1 MYERLDKLRA
11 EVERIKKKIEDD
23 KARLRAAELKLK
35 NAENSQILADV
46 GALNM
51 SPEQLAQ
58 FLQLVQQGQVGNVVV
73 AKPEIE
79 AKEDDIDDIEKEEDE
94 ENEDY

>member
-1 MYERLDKLRA
+1 MYERLDKLRG
-11 EVERIKKKIEDD
+11 EVERLKKKIEEDR
-23 KARLRAAELKLK
+23 ARLRAAELKLK

-51 SPEQLAQ
+51 TPEQLAQ
-58 FLQLVQQGQVGNVVV
+58 FLQLVQQGQLNNTVTPK
-73 AKPEIE
+73 AE
-79 AKEDDIDDIEKEEDE
+79 AEANEAVLDELEKEEDE